1 MPEYSSDEDDSDE
14 ECSKPSEKPL
24 FPSSNTTNNQIVK
37 SAAVLHESKK
47 TDDVETNCQQS
58 TSVSTNKSDQKV
70 HKKKPSFASIITGGR
85 SPQHETVDVIPYPQ
99 ESDGILSR
107 VNENPDDTQLLSQ
120 KALKRKRRIEFNVS
134 ASHAKRSN
142 QNDEINSNNESENET
157 DNTIATLRN
166 KYGNFQKGETEF
178 SDDKP
183 QLPSSGTNDTATKS
197 SEPIDDIN
205 DEQQLLDAKL
215 QFLCQGRA
223 DVSPV
228 QIIQIQL
235 HVCCEFKL
243 LFKQAVFS
251 D

>member
-1 MPEYSSDEDDSDE
+1 MPEYNSDEDDSDE

-24 FPSSNTTNNQIVK
+24 FPSSNTTNNQIIK
-37 SAAVLHESKK
+37 SVAVLHESKN
-47 TDDVETNCQQS
+47 TDNVETNCQQS
-58 TSVSTNKSDQKV
+58 PSVSTNKPDQKV
-70 HKKKPSFASIITGGR
+70 HRKKPSFASIITGGR
-85 SPQHETVDVIPYPQ
+85 SPQHETVEVIPKPQ

-134 ASHAKRSN
+134 APHAKRSN

-183 QLPSSGTNDTATKS
+183 QLPSSDTNDTATKS

-215 QFLCQGRA
+215 QFLCQGRE

-235 HVCCEFKL
+235 QVCCEFKL
-243 LFKQAVFS
+243 LFKQTAFS